1 MITSALSSLLL
12 PDTVIEQSISDGPPT
27 VQTAEERLANKQEWW
42 RRLNWQ
48 EKCLNAPKKIECR
61 KAIEGRER
69 KFQLATDAAQT
80 DRREGIATDH
90 STYAKHERD
99 TKSRIRRQK
108 DLILTWAVI
117 PPPKDSD
124 LPAAPSSVKKR
135 RRRFATSDT
144 DGETD
149 TEQSTPKP
157 VLKRHRRRATTSD
170 TEKPTTPKSVSFK
183 KPASESKDEKRDD
196 TDTDGDELAGPEPP
210 SPDDMKVAV
219 QNIGNGMVYDGP
231 GIFCSGCGKG
241 IVKDDRHIKSRNC
254 EHYSHVQCLTRQAAT
269 IFSKDHTLRYIDCPA
284 DDCASRFWVAVS
296 SSS

>member
-69 KFQLATDAAQT
+69 TFQLTTEVAQT
-80 DRREGIATDH
+80 VLREGIAADR
-90 STYAKHERD
+90 SALAKDEAD
-99 TKSRIRRQK
+99 SKSRFRRQK
-108 DLILTWAVI
+108 NLILTWAVI

-124 LPAAPSSVKKR
+124 LPPAPTSVKR
-135 RRRFATSDT
+135 
-144 DGETD
+144 
-149 TEQSTPKP
+149 
-157 VLKRHRRRATTSD
+157 RRRATTSD

-183 KPASESKDEKRDD
+183 KTASESKDEKRDD

-231 GIFCSGCGKG
+231 GILCSGCGKG

-254 EHYSHVQCLTRQAAT
+254 EHYSHLQCLTRQAAT